1 MPSSSPPKGG
11 NIHVLAERV
20 QSHLEVRVSDTG
32 EGIAPEFLPQLFER
46 FTQADASTTR
56 THGGLGL
63 GLSIVSHLVE
73 MHGGT
78 ISAIS
83 EGIGK
88 GATFVIQLPLR
99 AMRAG
104 ETETIEDSG
113 SRTKSEAFRDHA
125 MVKGLKVLVVDDEA
139 DARELVRRFLTEC
152 GAIAALAAS
161 AEEAYSLL
169 PTFKPDVIISDIGMP
184 TQDGY
189 AFMRAVRVQG
199 LKTPALAL
207 TAFAR
212 AEDRVRS
219 IQAGFQMHLPKPVDP
234 AELVTVIASLAGR
247 FEPLDEVPS

>member
-1 MPSSSPPKGG
+1 M
-11 NIHVLAERV
+11 I
-20 QSHLEVRVSDTG
+20 
-32 EGIAPEFLPQLFER
+32 
-46 FTQADASTTR
+46 
-56 THGGLGL
+56 
-63 GLSIVSHLVE
+63 
-73 MHGGT
+73 
-78 ISAIS
+78 
-83 EGIGK
+83 
-88 GATFVIQLPLR
+88 
-99 AMRAG
+99 
-104 ETETIEDSG
+104 
-113 SRTKSEAFRDHA
+113 
-125 MVKGLKVLVVDDEA
+125 KGLKVLVVDDEA

-152 GAIAALAAS
+152 GAVAALAAS

-184 TQDGY
+184 AQDGY

-247 FEPLDEVPS
+247 FEVARRSAILTLRVRDGRQEFSTMSALSRGFWNRRPHLQTPGLLRHK